1 MEQKK
6 YIETYENLKIAIIGL
21 GYVGL
26 PLFCQLSKLY
36 SCIGYD
42 VDYNRI
48 NELSNG
54 IDSRNNV
61 KTEKI
66 CDAIS
71 HSIVT
76 TDIRKIATC
85 NILIVAVPTPINN
98 YFVPDTLLL
107 SEISDKISESLP

>member
-6 YIETYENLKIAIIGL
+6 YIPTFDNVKIAIIGL

-42 VDYNRI
+42 VDHCRI
-48 NELSNG
+48 KELSNG

-61 KTEKI
+61 KANRI

-76 TDIRKIATC
+76 TDIHKIATC
-85 NILIVAVPTPINN
+85 NIC
-98 YFVPDTLLL
+98 
-107 SEISDKISESLP
+107 

>member
-61 KTEKI
+61 KTEK
-66 CDAIS
+66 
-71 HSIVT
+71 
-76 TDIRKIATC
+76 R
-85 NILIVAVPTPINN
+85 
-98 YFVPDTLLL
+98 
-107 SEISDKISESLP
+107 SEERRVGKECRSRWSPYH